1 MIYSVRHRK
10 NGLTFLNK
18 CQFLKGVTMNNPYK
32 TILKSLGLTYKTILG
47 ESSAKT
53 VKGEKIGYLTGIVY
67 LVPDHKLCPLARAA
81 GCFDGCLK
89 SAGRGAF
96 NTVQQARQSKTD
108 YFYNNQQAFLLS
120 LAADIWS
127 LERRAKNLGL
137 IPLVRPNGTSDIPYE
152 NLIVWDNKTIFQ
164 LFPEIQFYDYT
175 KIPSRNLVGKTSGN
189 YDLTYSFSAITPKPI
204 SIKGLTNP
212 NNSRVAVVFQKQSD
226 IPTSFRSWPVV
237 DGDDSDVRHIE
248 PKNVVV
254 ALYAKG
260 KAKREDNGF
269 VQIKGI
275 HYA

>member
-1 MIYSVRHRK
+1 M
-10 NGLTFLNK
+10 
-18 CQFLKGVTMNNPYK
+18 QNPYK
-32 TILKSLGLTYKTILG
+32 SILRGLGLPYKTILG
-47 ESSAKT
+47 ESSSKT
-53 VKGEKIGYLTGIVY
+53 IKGEKIGFLTGIVY
-67 LVPDHKLCPLARAA
+67 LVPDHVICPLAKKA

-96 NTVQQARQSKTD
+96 NSVQLARQSKTD
-108 YFYNNQQAFLLS
+108 FFYNNQEAFLLS

-127 LERRAKNLGL
+127 LANRATKLGL

-175 KIPSRNLVGKTSGN
+175 KHPSRNLVGKTSGN

-212 NNSRVAVVFQKQSD
+212 NNSRVAVVFQKQTD

-260 KAKREDNGF
+260 KAKRENNGF
-269 VQIKGI
+269 VQIKGV

>member
-1 MIYSVRHRK
+1 MK
-10 NGLTFLNK
+10 
-18 CQFLKGVTMNNPYK
+18 NPYK

-67 LVPDHKLCPLARAA
+67 LVPDHKICPLAELA
-81 GCFDGCLK
+81 GCFKGCLK

-108 YFYNNQQAFLLS
+108 FFYNNQQAFLLS

-127 LERRAKNLGL
+127 LANRATKLGL

-175 KIPSRNLVGKTSGN
+175 KIPSRNLVGKTNGN

-212 NNSRVAVVFQKQSD
+212 NNSRVAVVFQKQTD